1 MAIDEAKLEQ
11 FMGQAV
17 TELSAV
23 AGGAMNLIGDR
34 LGLWK
39 AMAGAGPLSSAE
51 VAERTACD
59 ERMVRE
65 WLSAQVAATWVD
77 YDAAADTFTLTDEVA
92 FVTANED
99 SPVFLGGAW
108 QLQASIYTD
117 IEKTIAAV
125 KSGKGVAWHE
135 HSHDLFEGVER
146 FFRPGYNASLVPE
159 WLPALDGVV
168 EKLERG
174 CKVADV
180 GCGHGASTIILA
192 QTYPNSTFVGFDYHD
207 ASIVNAR
214 KAAAEAGVA
223 DRVTFEVAPAQSYPG
238 SDYDLVAFFDCLHD
252 MGDPAGAARHVR
264 STLAAD
270 GTWLLV
276 EPMAND
282 TLAESINPVARL
294 YYASSV
300 TICLPASLAQ
310 DVALGLGNQ
319 VPESRYNEIITDAGF
334 TQFRRAT
341 ETPFNRVFEARP

>member
-11 FMGQAV
+11 FMGQVV

-23 AGGAMNLIGDR
+23 GGGAMNLIGDR

-39 AMAGAGPLSSAE
+39 ALAGAGPSTSTE
-51 VAERTACD
+51 VADRASCNERY
-59 ERMVRE
+59 VRE
-65 WLSAQVAATWVD
+65 WLAAQ
-77 YDAAADTFTLTDEVA
+77 AAAGYIEYDGATGTFTLSDEVA
-92 FVTANED
+92 FATADES

-125 KSGKGVAWHE
+125 KTGEGVAWHE

-146 FFRPGYNASLVPE
+146 FFRPGYNAHLVPE

-174 CKVADV
+174 AKVADV

-192 QTYPNSTFVGFDYHD
+192 QEYPNSTFVGFDYHD
-207 ASIVNAR
+207 ASIVKAR

-223 DRVTFEVAPAQSYPG
+223 DRVSFEVAPAQSYPG
-238 SDYDLVAFFDCLHD
+238 TDYDVVAFFDCLHD
-252 MGDPAGAARHVR
+252 MGDPEGAARHVR

-276 EPMAND
+276 EPMASE
-282 TLAESINPVARL
+282 TLTDSINPLARL

-319 VPESRYNEIITDAGF
+319 VPESRYNQLITDAGF
-334 TQFRRAT
+334 SRFRRAA